1 MINNFLILQ
10 PYNKYIELVYCFIKI
25 DKNLEEF
32 TMEVFKTLDI
42 RGLSFF
48 KAYQLAS
55 EEFKR
60 IKKNGILELI
70 VDKQKNFT
78 EDFSKWAKS
87 EGGKIFDIEDDHRMV
102 RLFIRKGSRV
112 AKV

>member
-1 MINNFLILQ
+1 MQ
-10 PYNKYIELVYCFIKI
+10 PYNNYIELVYRFIEI

-87 EGGKIFDIEDDHRMV
+87 QGGKIFDIEDDHRMV

>member
-1 MINNFLILQ
+1 ME
-10 PYNKYIELVYCFIKI
+10 PYNKPIELVYRFIEVYQ
-25 DKNLEEF
+25 NLEEII
-32 TMEVFKTLDI
+32 MEMFKTLDI

-60 IKKNGILELI
+60 INKNGILELI

-112 AKV
+112 AKA

>member
-1 MINNFLILQ
+1 MINNFLIFQ
-10 PYNKYIELVYCFIKI
+10 PYNNYIELVYCFIEI

-87 EGGKIFDIEDDHRMV
+87 QGGKIFDIEADHRMV
-102 RLFIRKGSRV
+102 RLFIRKGSTV
-112 AKV
+112 AKA

>member
-1 MINNFLILQ
+1 
-10 PYNKYIELVYCFIKI
+10 
-25 DKNLEEF
+25 
-32 TMEVFKTLDI
+32 MEMFRTLDI

-48 KAYQLAS
+48 KAFQLAS
-55 EEFKR
+55 DEFKR

-70 VDKQKNFT
+70 LDKKKNFT

-87 EGGKIFDIEDDHRMV
+87 QGYKISDIEADHRMV

-112 AKV
+112 LKA

>member
-10 PYNKYIELVYCFIKI
+10 PYNNYIELVYCFIEI

-87 EGGKIFDIEDDHRMV
+87 QGGKIFDIEDDHRMV

-112 AKV
+112 AKA

>member
-1 MINNFLILQ
+1 MQ
-10 PYNKYIELVYCFIKI
+10 PYNNYIELVYCFIEI

-87 EGGKIFDIEDDHRMV
+87 QGGKIFDIEDDHRMV

>member
-1 MINNFLILQ
+1 
-10 PYNKYIELVYCFIKI
+10 
-25 DKNLEEF
+25 
-32 TMEVFKTLDI
+32 MEMFRTLDI

-48 KAYQLAS
+48 KAFQLAS
-55 EEFKR
+55 DEFKR

-70 VDKQKNFT
+70 FDKKKNFT

-87 EGGKIFDIEDDHRMV
+87 QGYKISDIEADHRMI

-112 AKV
+112 LKA

>member
-1 MINNFLILQ
+1 MQ
-10 PYNKYIELVYCFIKI
+10 PYNELIELVYRLIEV
-25 DKNLEEF
+25 DQNLEEF
-32 TMEVFKTLDI
+32 TMEMFKTLDI

-70 VDKQKNFT
+70 VDKQKNFS

-87 EGGKIFDIEDDHRMV
+87 QGGKIFNIEDDHRMV

-112 AKV
+112 AKT